1 MPSSWN
7 SHKAVTFGF
16 HPEKRLDGVDIPAAL
31 ILRAA
36 EGGVSKD
43 QGVSSQLWT
52 LLRDGHFVTSSG

>member
-1 MPSSWN
+1 M
-7 SHKAVTFGF
+7 
-16 HPEKRLDGVDIPAAL
+16 DIPAAL